1 MAVLRSAR
9 KHVEP
14 VVFCAQMASSF
25 FDTGLQMVV
34 KQRSENVTRPSDP
47 HEDQNAIANFYMTF
61 NMLTKFI
68 PILPALI
75 LAQIGDRGY
84 RKVPIVVPLV
94 GYSLSRALLLLE
106 IWLEWRVEVMYA
118 APVIHGLCGGFSSY
132 WAGVMALVSV
142 STSEEERSLRI
153 MRTELVYGIAGFL
166 GSLASGHLFK
176 LYTVGMKQGVL
187 LASMSV
193 ALYVF
198 CLLYATCVLQ
208 VSRITLEQRDS
219 NSIGIITHS
228 GQDRTII
235 ALLFVSGILYDVAV
249 AGGVEILSVYVLKA
263 PLEWSATE
271 VGYGN
276 AAGSL
281 IFITSFLGMK
291 FFTRFAV
298 TDASMIMIGMVSFM
312 IGIYCMTFV
321 TTTAMYFLA
330 RSIMLFALIPMPT
343 IRSLL
348 SKQVRGTSYGMTFI
362 CLQLSFRLASL
373 ATTPIYTKI
382 YESTL
387 DTFPGFVFTLSSI
400 ITFVSII
407 PISVVGCHTAKHENY
422 ERIQGN

>member
-1 MAVLRSAR
+1 MAVVRSLRQY
-9 KHVEP
+9 VEP
-14 VVFCAQMASSF
+14 VVFGAQMACSF

-34 KQRSENVTRPSDP
+34 KQRSENATSPSDP
-47 HEDQNAIANFYMTF
+47 HEDQNAIANFYMIF
-61 NMLTKFI
+61 NMLTDFI

-75 LAQIGDRGY
+75 LARIGDRGY

-94 GYSLSRALLLLE
+94 GYSLSRALLLLV
-106 IWLEWRVEVMYA
+106 IWLEWRIEVMYV
-118 APVIHGLCGGFSSY
+118 APVIYGLCGGFSSY
-132 WAGVMALVSV
+132 WAGVIALVSV
-142 STSEEERSLRI
+142 STSEEQRSLRI
-153 MRTELVYGIAGFL
+153 MRIELVYGIAGFL
-166 GSLASGHLFK
+166 GSLASGHLFQ

-208 VSRITLEQRDS
+208 VSRITLERRES
-219 NSIGIITHS
+219 TSSGIITHNR
-228 GQDRTII
+228 QDRTII
-235 ALLFVSGILYDVAV
+235 ALLFISGILYDVAV
-249 AGGVEILSVYVLKA
+249 AGGVQILSVYVLNA
-263 PLEWSATE
+263 PLEWSASE

-276 AAGSL
+276 AAGFL

-298 TDASMIMIGMVSFM
+298 SDTSMIMIGMVSFM
-312 IGIYCMTFV
+312 TGIYFMTFV

-330 RSIMLFALIPMPT
+330 RSVMLFALIPMPT

-348 SKQVRGTSYGMTFI
+348 SKQVQGTSYGMTFI
-362 CLQLSFRLASL
+362 CLQVSFTLASV
-373 ATTPIYTKI
+373 ATAPIYTKI

-387 DTFPGFVFTLSSI
+387 DTYPGFVFTLSSI
-400 ITFVSII
+400 ITFLSIL
-407 PISVVGCHTAKHENY
+407 PISVVGCRAAKQENY

>member
-1 MAVLRSAR
+1 MAALRAVR

-14 VVFCAQMASSF
+14 VVFCAQMACSF

-34 KQRSENVTRPSDP
+34 KQRSENVTSPSDP
-47 HEDQNAIANFYMTF
+47 HEEQNAIANFYMVFT
-61 NMLTKFI
+61 MLTDFI
-68 PILPALI
+68 PILPAII
-75 LAQIGDRGY
+75 LARIADKGY
-84 RKVPIVVPLV
+84 RKVPIIVPLV
-94 GYSLSRALLLLE
+94 GYSLSRALLLLV
-106 IWLEWRVEVMYA
+106 IWLEWRIEVMYV
-118 APVIHGLCGGFSSY
+118 APVIYGLCGGFSSY

-153 MRTELVYGIAGFL
+153 MRIELVYGIAGFM
-166 GSLASGHLFK
+166 GSLASGHLFQ

-193 ALYVF
+193 MLYVV
-198 CLLYATCVLQ
+198 CLLYATCILKVSQ
-208 VSRITLEQRDS
+208 VTLERRES
-219 NSIGIITHS
+219 TSSGIITHN
-228 GQDRTII
+228 GYDRTII

-249 AGGVEILSVYVLKA
+249 AGGVQILSIYVLKA

-276 AAGSL
+276 AFGSL

-298 TDASMIMIGMVSFM
+298 SDTSMIMIGMVSFT
-312 IGIYCMTFV
+312 IGIYFMTFV

-330 RSIMLFALIPMPT
+330 RSVMLFALIPMPT

-348 SKQVRGTSYGMTFI
+348 SKQVQGTSYGMTFI
-362 CLQLSFRLASL
+362 CLQVSFTLVSV
-373 ATTPIYTKI
+373 ATSPTYTKI

-387 DTFPGFVFTLSSI
+387 DTCPGFVFTLSSI
-400 ITFVSII
+400 ISFLSII
-407 PISVVGCHTAKHENY
+407 PISVVGCRTAKQNY